1 MLEKVKLA
9 LKITT
14 TDFDSELTDMI
25 NAAYLDLQ
33 IAGVKNI
40 TATDYTIIRAVCTYC
55 RLNWGSPADYDKLK
69 ASYDEQKAQMSM
81 SSLYNV
87 SGLGPIPVPVVTT

>member
-1 MLEKVKLA
+1 MLEKVKVA

-25 NAAYLDLQ
+25 NAATIDLGL
-33 IAGVKNI
+33 AGVEN
-40 TATDYTIIRAVCTYC
+40 TLSTDALVIRAICTYC

-81 SSLYNV
+81 SSLYNTA
-87 SGLGPIPVPVVTT
+87 TT

>member
-1 MLEKVKLA
+1 MLEKVKVA

-14 TDFDSELTDMI
+14 NDFDSELSDMI
-25 NAAYLDLQ
+25 NAAILDLGL
-33 IAGVKNI
+33 AGIIN
-40 TATDYTIIRAVCTYC
+40 TLQTDALVIRAICTYC

-81 SSLYNV
+81 SSLYNTE
-87 SGLGPIPVPVVTT
+87 TT

>member
-1 MLEKVKLA
+1 MLEKVKIA

-14 TDFDSELTDMI
+14 NDFDSELTDMI
-25 NAAYLDLQ
+25 NAAVLDLGL
-33 IAGVKNI
+33 AGIIN
-40 TATDYTIIRAVCTYC
+40 TLQTDALVNRAICTYC

-81 SSLYNV
+81 SSLYNTE
-87 SGLGPIPVPVVTT
+87 TT

>member
-1 MLEKVKLA
+1 MLEKVKVA

-14 TDFDSELTDMI
+14 TDFDTELTDMI
-25 NAAYLDLQ
+25 NAAYLDLNL
-33 IAGVKNI
+33 ANVAN
-40 TATDYTIIRAVCTYC
+40 TTTSDYLIIRAVCTYC

-69 ASYDEQKAQMSM
+69 ASYDEQKAQLSM

-87 SGLGPIPVPVVTT
+87 PVTT

>member
-14 TDFDSELTDMI
+14 TDFDTELTDMI
-25 NAAYLDLQ
+25 NAAYLDLY

-40 TATDYTIIRAVCTYC
+40 AVADYSIIRAVCTYC
-55 RLNWGSPADYDKLK
+55 RLNWGSPSNYDDLK
-69 ASYDEQKAQMSM
+69 RSYDEQKAQLSM

-87 SGLGPIPVPVVTT
+87 SGLGPIPVPVITT

>member
-1 MLEKVKLA
+1 MLEKVKVA

-14 TDFDSELTDMI
+14 NDFDSELSDMI
-25 NAAYLDLQ
+25 NAAVLDLGL
-33 IAGVKNI
+33 AGIIN
-40 TATDYTIIRAVCTYC
+40 TLQTDALVIRAICTYC

-81 SSLYNV
+81 SSLYNTE
-87 SGLGPIPVPVVTT
+87 TT

>member
-1 MLEKVKLA
+1 MLEKVKIA

-14 TDFDSELTDMI
+14 NDFDSELSDMI
-25 NAAYLDLQ
+25 NAAILDLGL
-33 IAGVKNI
+33 AGIIN
-40 TATDYTIIRAVCTYC
+40 TLQTDALVIRAICTYC

-81 SSLYNV
+81 SSLYNTE
-87 SGLGPIPVPVVTT
+87 TT

>member
-1 MLEKVKLA
+1 MLEKVKVA

-14 TDFDSELTDMI
+14 NDFDSELSDMI
-25 NAAYLDLQ
+25 NAAVLDLGL
-33 IAGVKNI
+33 AGIIK
-40 TATDYTIIRAVCTYC
+40 TLQTDALVIRAICTYC

-81 SSLYNV
+81 SSLYNTE
-87 SGLGPIPVPVVTT
+87 TT

>member
-1 MLEKVKLA
+1 MLEKVKIA

-14 TDFDSELTDMI
+14 NDFDSELTDMI
-25 NAAYLDLQ
+25 NAAILDLGL
-33 IAGVKNI
+33 AGIIN
-40 TATDYTIIRAVCTYC
+40 TLQTDALVIRAICTYC

-81 SSLYNV
+81 SSLYNTE
-87 SGLGPIPVPVVTT
+87 TT

>member
-1 MLEKVKLA
+1 MLEKVKIA

-14 TDFDSELTDMI
+14 NDFDSELSDMI
-25 NAAYLDLQ
+25 NAAVLDLGL
-33 IAGVKNI
+33 AGIIN
-40 TATDYTIIRAVCTYC
+40 TLQTDALVIRAICTYC

-81 SSLYNV
+81 SSLYNTE
-87 SGLGPIPVPVVTT
+87 TT

>member
-1 MLEKVKLA
+1 MLEKVKIA

-14 TDFDSELTDMI
+14 NDFDSELTDMI
-25 NAAYLDLQ
+25 NAAVLDLGL
-33 IAGVKNI
+33 AGILN
-40 TATDYTIIRAVCTYC
+40 TLQTDALVNRAICTYC

-81 SSLYNV
+81 SSLYNTE
-87 SGLGPIPVPVVTT
+87 TT

>member
-1 MLEKVKLA
+1 MLEKVKVA

-14 TDFDSELTDMI
+14 TDFDTELTDMI
-25 NAAYLDLQ
+25 NAATIDLGL
-33 IAGVKNI
+33 AGVEN
-40 TATDYTIIRAVCTYC
+40 TLSTDALVIRAICTYC

-81 SSLYNV
+81 SSLYNTA
-87 SGLGPIPVPVVTT
+87 TT

>member
-1 MLEKVKLA
+1 MLEKVKVA

-14 TDFDSELTDMI
+14 NDFDSELSDMI
-25 NAAYLDLQ
+25 NAAILDLGL
-33 IAGVKNI
+33 AGIIN
-40 TATDYTIIRAVCTYC
+40 TLQTDALVIRAICTYC

-81 SSLYNV
+81 SSLYN
-87 SGLGPIPVPVVTT
+87 TETA

>member
-14 TDFDSELTDMI
+14 GDFDTELTDMI
-25 NAAYLDLQ
+25 SAAYLDLG
-33 IAGVKNI
+33 IAGVN
-40 TATDYTIIRAVCTYC
+40 TVEPTDALIIRATTTYC

-69 ASYDEQKAQMSM
+69 ASYDEQKAQLSM
-81 SSLYNV
+81 SSLYTNFA
-87 SGLGPIPVPVVTT
+87 

>member
-1 MLEKVKLA
+1 MLEKVKVA

-14 TDFDSELTDMI
+14 TDFDTELTDMI
-25 NAAYLDLQ
+25 NAAYLDLNLANVANTTT
-33 IAGVKNI
+33 I
-40 TATDYTIIRAVCTYC
+40 DYLIIRAVCTYC

-69 ASYDEQKAQMSM
+69 ASYDEQKAQLSM

-87 SGLGPIPVPVVTT
+87 PVTT

>member
-1 MLEKVKLA
+1 MLEKVKVA

-14 TDFDSELTDMI
+14 NDFDSELTDMI
-25 NAAYLDLQ
+25 NAAALDLGL
-33 IAGVKNI
+33 AGIINTVQ
-40 TATDYTIIRAVCTYC
+40 TDYLVIRAICTYC

-81 SSLYNV
+81 SSLYNTE
-87 SGLGPIPVPVVTT
+87 TT

>member
-1 MLEKVKLA
+1 MLEKVKVA

-14 TDFDSELTDMI
+14 NDFDSELTDMI
-25 NAAYLDLQ
+25 NAAVLDLGL
-33 IAGVKNI
+33 AGIIN
-40 TATDYTIIRAVCTYC
+40 TLQTDALVNRAICTYC

-81 SSLYNV
+81 SSLYNTE
-87 SGLGPIPVPVVTT
+87 TT